1 MLRTFQMPLVLFT
14 YGFWYNG
21 IAQDVGDIGMFIS
34 QFKQRLTDCM
44 TQRWHADISESFLC
58 DTYKNFKS
66 LLNVETYLCI
76 DILFSLRKVFARFF
90 ALATN
95 LILSLVAI
103 GE

>member
-1 MLRTFQMPLVLFT
+1 MLRAFHMPLVLFT

-58 DTYKNFKS
+58 DTYKDFKS

-76 DILFSLRKVFARFF
+76 DILFSLRKVFARFRCSSHKF
-90 ALATN
+90 
-95 LILSLVAI
+95 ILSMVAI